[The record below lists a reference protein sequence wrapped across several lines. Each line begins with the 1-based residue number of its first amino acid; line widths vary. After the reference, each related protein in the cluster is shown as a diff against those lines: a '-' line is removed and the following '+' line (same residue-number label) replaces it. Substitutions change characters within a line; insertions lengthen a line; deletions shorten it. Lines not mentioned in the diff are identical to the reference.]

1 MIPQATTLQ
10 ADQHDDSISILPVF
24 VEQSASEKLL
34 LKPSWFVVAL
44 TLKGRLCLQLQHCYV
59 RDQLV
64 ELGMRR
70 KMAAIIVRAFFDHW
84 VEALSKVEHQGRSML
99 FATADLGGKRMWTAF
114 GSEDKFSAF
123 QELLPEDEPP
133 KRLYTVKL
141 GEIMDGIR
149 HRAQKADIH
158 LGSFFL
164 PPEHPFF
171 IKCTTEFRAAREK
184 ALNQFDPLRKPPRGP
199 SERERQAFEDT
210 LCTI

>member
-1 MIPQATTLQ
+1 M
-10 ADQHDDSISILPVF
+10 SI
-24 VEQSASEKLL
+24 
-34 LKPSWFVVAL
+34 KPFSYQEMLAL
-44 TLKGRLCLQLQHCYV
+44 TGENPATVRNDRRHGQTVAAFGAAEPSSNNKWLLVDCVAMLI